1 MNTQP
6 GAVDW
11 LAQFTQGLTNLTL
24 QNGGVLSTF
33 GMILLTFIATMV
45 LIGIAVR
52 MSSWSAYFGGY
63 RPVSLDELRTFLFRL
78 LFCCVVEHYW
88 VNNLPGAS
96 FGFNRMFSYIAAQ
109 IAIILDQ
116 AQLNQLTA
124 LLANAG
130 QNTPVPTLFAP
141 METFCYYVVEGFLGF
156 ASGILFLINCSSLIF
171 YAVGALFG
179 PLMIPLYMTET
190 FRGKF
195 LHFVEV
201 LASLAMIRAVAAA
214 FIYVWSQFLVGF
226 MNQTFQGDYSLAN
239 WIANLVPF
247 LTIFVAFILNLVLV
261 PSITQMLFGGGAGTA
276 GKIGE
281 IAERVAAIGA
291 VGGV

>member
-1 MNTQP
+1 MNQTP

-11 LAQFTQGLTNLTL
+11 LGQFTQSLTDLTT
-24 QNGGVLSTF
+24 QNGGALSNF
-33 GMILLTFIATMV
+33 GMLLLTFIATMI

-52 MSSWSAYFGGY
+52 MSSWSVHFGGH
-63 RPVSLDELRTFLFRL
+63 RSVSLDELRTFLFRL

-96 FGFNRMFSYIAAQ
+96 FGFNRMFSYIAA
-109 IAIILDQ
+109 AISQILDQ
-116 AQLNQLTA
+116 SQLNQLTA

-130 QNTPVPTLFAP
+130 HNTPIPTVFAP
-141 METFCYYVVEGFLGF
+141 MESFCYYYVEMLLGI
-156 ASGILFLINCSSLIF
+156 ASGIIFLINCSSFIF
-171 YAVGALFG
+171 YAVAALFG

-201 LASLAMIRAVAAA
+201 LISLAMIRAVAAA
-214 FIYVWSQFLVGF
+214 FIYVWSQFLMGF
-226 MNQTFQGDYSLAN
+226 MTTTFQGDYSIAMWLAN
-239 WIANLVPF
+239 LIPF
-247 LTIFVAFILNLVLV
+247 TTIYIAFILNMVLI
-261 PSITQMLFGGGAGTA
+261 PSVTEKIFGGGAGIA

-281 IAERVAAIGA
+281 LTEKLAALAAI
-291 VGGV
+291 